1 MSTLPKGYTLGQLPG
16 LSPKDK
22 QLSRSVVSAAD
33 ELDCRSSFFCPPASQ
48 GFVLPGTSACSS
60 GLNRLS
66 DLFTLFALGWS
77 KTSKM
82 RIG

>member
-16 LSPKDK
+16 LSPKDR
-22 QLSRSVVSAAD
+22 QLSSCVMSAAD
-33 ELDCRSSFFCPPASQ
+33 ELDCRSSPGPPASQ
-48 GFVLPGTSACSS
+48 GFVLTGTSACSF
-60 GLNRLS
+60 GLKRLS
-66 DLFTLFALGWS
+66 GLFTLFALGWS